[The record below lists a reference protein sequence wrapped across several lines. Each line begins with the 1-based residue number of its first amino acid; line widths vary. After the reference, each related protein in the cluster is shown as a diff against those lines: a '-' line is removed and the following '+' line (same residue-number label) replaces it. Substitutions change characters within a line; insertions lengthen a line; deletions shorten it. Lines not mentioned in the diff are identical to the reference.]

1 VILAPA
7 GAEGMAALADRGAN
21 MMLLDVDAHDA
32 EYSGVD

>member
-1 VILAPA
+1 
-7 GAEGMAALADRGAN
+7 MAALADRGAN